1 MTIDLRHVDHLSLVW
16 KGASPSGRAPAESQ
30 SSGFPDA
37 HTVVVGFV
45 TETSFDEVA
54 AIGLSVGAPG
64 SVATGLA
71 AARASARDSAAN
83 GLAGARQRAEAF
95 IRGGSTV
102 SGGVGGSATA
112 LAVRTGGTRSSFSSS
127 DDRVRT
133 TSTFR
138 GVKVEASSGER
149 AFGLAVAV
157 GAGGVGAA
165 GAMGVTL
172 ATVMT
177 EAWGGP
183 GSLSAAARST
193 STSTTMHTLARDELG
208 VGAASASTRP
218 ARSRSTGSRSPGR
231 AARILV
237 RGAQAVIT
245 AAPGGRCRWHRHHLA
260 GAGAARRHVV
270 VGAASASTRP
280 ARSRS
285 TGSRSP
291 GRAARILVRGAQ
303 AVITDSTRG
312 PLSVA
317 PPPSCR
323 RRETSRCHVVSG
335 GVRSRDGGKRWP
347 AARSPLPKVVA
358 TAARIAVLATTSS
371 AIAAPR
377 EAWQRLVGT
386 ISQRPTVSLAPSW
399 GT

>member
-1 MTIDLRHVDHLSLVW
+1 MTIDLRHVGHLSLVW

-30 SSGFPDA
+30 SSGLPDA
-37 HTVVVGFV
+37 HAVVGVFV

-71 AARASARDSAAN
+71 AARDSAAD
-83 GLAGARQRAEAF
+83 GLAGARQRAKAF
-95 IRGGSTV
+95 IRGGGTV
-102 SGGVGGSATA
+102 SGGGGGSATA

-177 EAWGGP
+177 EAWGHHGVAVSGGSFNVEIDDDDAHIGSGRAGSGGGRAGRSHRRGGRRSGGQPVNGIAFAGAGGANPGP
-183 GSLSAAARST
+183 GGIGGDHRQ
-193 STSTTMHTLARDELG
+193 HQ
-208 VGAASASTRP
+208 GAAVGGTASILQAPGDILVSHREWGRRRYRRDRRAAGHGNAFAGAGGANP
-218 ARSRSTGSRSPGR
+218 GPGGSRSTGSRSPGR

-237 RGAQAVIT
+237 RG
-245 AAPGGRCRWHRHHLA
+245 HR
-260 GAGAARRHVV
+260 R
-270 VGAASASTRP
+270 
-280 ARSRS
+280 
-285 TGSRSP
+285 
-291 GRAARILVRGAQ
+291 
-303 AVITDSTRG
+303 
-312 PLSVA
+312 
-317 PPPSCR
+317 
-323 RRETSRCHVVSG
+323 
-335 GVRSRDGGKRWP
+335 
-347 AARSPLPKVVA
+347 
-358 TAARIAVLATTSS
+358 
-371 AIAAPR
+371 
-377 EAWQRLVGT
+377 
-386 ISQRPTVSLAPSW
+386 
-399 GT
+399 